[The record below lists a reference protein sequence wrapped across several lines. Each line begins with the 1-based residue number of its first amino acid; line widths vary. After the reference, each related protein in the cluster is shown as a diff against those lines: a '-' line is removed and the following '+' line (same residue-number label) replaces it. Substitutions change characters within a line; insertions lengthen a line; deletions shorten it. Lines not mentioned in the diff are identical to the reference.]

1 MGRSISGHGSARV
14 SSLSSLSNTV
24 YTSSPLND
32 TSTYVGT
39 HWVLSQAAKEKLT
52 FRIVAHTTVLKLHRD
67 IGSFMAKHGISP
79 SVKALKDTNRASRKY
94 QGACV

>member
-1 MGRSISGHGSARV
+1 MGRSISGLGSARV

-32 TSTYVGT
+32 TSIYVGT
-39 HWVLSQAAKEKLT
+39 HWVPSQAAKEKLT
-52 FRIVAHTTVLKLHRD
+52 FRIVAHTTVLKLH

-79 SVKALKDTNRASRKY
+79 SVKAFERHE
-94 QGACV
+94 